1 MVYYSGVYYYQSP
14 LYVHVLS
21 KGIGFESKKKKKS
34 SLETITS
41 HYAKITRAPKIA
53 SHNCPFWAI
62 VVTICAT
69 TRHSATRMNFQ
80 FAIYRRYN
88 LI

>member
-1 MVYYSGVYYYQSP
+1 MK
-14 LYVHVLS
+14 S
-21 KGIGFESKKKKKS
+21 KGMNVKKS
-34 SLETITS
+34 SLETIS
-41 HYAKITRAPKIA
+41 PHYTKITRAQKLHLIIV
-53 SHNCPFWAI
+53 PFGQYV

>member
-1 MVYYSGVYYYQSP
+1 MKYLFLDEYIFCEKQGY
-14 LYVHVLS
+14 
-21 KGIGFESKKKKKS
+21 ESKKKYT
-34 SLETITS
+34 LETIS
-41 HYAKITRAPKIA
+41 PHYAKITRAPKIA